1 MFIERILSQGIK
13 QKLQV
18 ESKAIILYGPRQVGK
33 TTLVKKLLEELPYRT
48 LSINADE
55 QKYVD
60 VLSSRDFSKLKSL
73 VSGYQLLFIDEAQR
87 IPEIVLNLKIL
98 IDNMPELKIIVTGS
112 SSFDLANKVSE
123 PLTGRIWSYTLFPIS
138 FLELTGNK
146 NSFELK
152 SQLEERLIYGAYPEI
167 FSIDNDKIKRE
178 YLESLSSS
186 YLYKDILE
194 LAYLKH
200 SSKIRD
206 LLKLIAFQI
215 GNQVSINELSRML
228 AIGKATVEHYIDL
241 LEKSF
246 VLFRLSAFSRNL
258 RKEVTKMDKI
268 YFYDLGMRNIIIDN
282 MKPLKDRDDSGKLW
296 ENFLIIE
303 RLKFLRYTQNLA
315 SMYFWRTYTGAELDY
330 VEEKGRELLGY
341 EFKFSNKAARPPK
354 TWFSTYHKARFQII
368 NQENFLEF
376 VTGFV

>member
-1 MFIERILSQGIK
+1 MFIERILSQEIR
-13 QKLQV
+13 QKLQAQG
-18 ESKAIILYGPRQVGK
+18 KAIILYGPRQVGK
-33 TTLVKKLLEELPYRT
+33 TTLVKKLLEGLSYKT

-55 QKYVD
+55 QKYID
-60 VLSSRDFSKLKSL
+60 VLSGRDFSKMKSL
-73 VSGYQLLFIDEAQR
+73 ISGYELLFIDEAQR
-87 IPEIVLNLKIL
+87 IPDIGLNLKIL

-112 SSFDLANKVSE
+112 SSFDLANKISE
-123 PLTGRIWSYTLFPIS
+123 PLTGRIWNYNLFPIS
-138 FLELTGNK
+138 FLELAKNK
-146 NSFELK
+146 NPFELK
-152 SQLEERLIYGAYPEI
+152 SQLEDRLRYGAYPEI
-167 FSIDNDKIKRE
+167 FSIDNEKTKRE

-206 LLKLIAFQI
+206 LLKLLAFQI
-215 GNQVSINELSRML
+215 GNQVSMNELARML
-228 AIGKATVEHYIDL
+228 GMSKATVEHYIDL
-241 LEKSF
+241 LGKSF

-268 YFYDLGMRNIIIDN
+268 YFYDLGIRNIIIDN
-282 MKPLKDRDDSGKLW
+282 LKPLKDRDDGGKLW
-296 ENFLIIE
+296 ENFLVME

-330 VEEKGRELLGY
+330 VEEQGRELFGY
-341 EFKFSNKAARPPK
+341 EFKFSNKKTAPPK
-354 TWFSTYHKARFQII
+354 TWLSAYPKAHFQAV

-376 VTGFV
+376 VVGF